1 MPQTDTRFAPSTR
14 LQRLPW
20 PKGTHPR
27 DDRGEPAP
35 GFSPS
40 GTHLRDKAPVP
51 ALTAGA
57 SARMPS
63 LRHLALAGVRVPEG
77 VHLAAPQREAA
88 RMVQRSRD
96 LVARALDDAQG
107 ELGLPAG
114 MGDAP
119 AAEPSPKPK
128 AKAKRRR
135 KAPTTV
141 RVVAPD
147 EALRGRPLKKHVA
160 AIHTD
165 GHLSLLQRKLS
176 NVLLLNAYDALMT
189 QAEHEIDEK
198 TLCVML
204 GYDSNDRKPLKGALK
219 ALASVHAEWNIL
231 GDNQEEVEWGVS
243 SLLSHAVLSKGR
255 CRYGYSPALAEK
267 LYNPAIY
274 ASINMSVQRKFRSG
288 YALAL
293 YENCYRFKNVG
304 STGWWPVKT
313 FRRLLGVA
321 DSDYYSQFKHLNAK
335 IIKPTV
341 AEINKVSDITVTP
354 EFRRKGRS
362 VADVRFLIAPNAQM
376 PLIDIDDGGALKGTT
391 VYARLRSAG
400 ISHRLAES
408 WIRAHGEDYV
418 AAKLDLVDAK
428 AKTGSV
434 TSISGYLTSAI
445 RDDYQPAAP
454 GAKAQGA
461 DARERADAR
470 AARRRADARAAQAER
485 DKRADEARAK
495 KEAAMDRADAAR
507 LWLAAKPAAERAA
520 LLARFE
526 PTLDKPF
533 LRDDFRRGELQSLA
547 VAARF
552 ADFVDLEG

>member
-1 MPQTDTRFAPSTR
+1 M
-14 LQRLPW
+14 
-20 PKGTHPR
+20 
-27 DDRGEPAP
+27 
-35 GFSPS
+35 
-40 GTHLRDKAPVP
+40 
-51 ALTAGA
+51 GA
-57 SARMPS
+57 SARKPS

-77 VHLAAPQREAA
+77 VHAAAPQREAA

-96 LVARALDDAQG
+96 LVAKAAAQAQG
-107 ELGLPAG
+107 QLGLEAQADPAPG
-114 MGDAP
+114 TAP
-119 AAEPSPKPK
+119 RAGTGPK
-128 AKAKRRR
+128 AKPQPNLKSKSKPKRRR
-135 KAPTTV
+135 KSPTTV

-321 DSDYYSQFKHLNAK
+321 DSDYYAQFKHLNAK

-341 AEINKVSDITVTP
+341 AEINKVSDITITP

-376 PLIDIDDGGALKGTT
+376 PLIDIDDDGALKGTT

-418 AAKLDLVDAK
+418 SAKLDLVDAK
-428 AKTGSV
+428 AKSGAV

-445 RDDYQPAAP
+445 RDDYQPAKTGA
-454 GAKAQGA
+454 GEAKA
-461 DARERADAR
+461 RADAK
-470 AARRRADARAAQAER
+470 AERRRAAARKAQAER
-485 DKRADEARAK
+485 DARADAARAE

-507 LWLAAKPAAERAA
+507 AWLAAKSEAERAA

-533 LRDDFRRGELQSLA
+533 LRDDFRRGGLQSLA
-547 VAARF
+547 VAVRF
-552 ADFVDLEG
+552 ADFVDLEA

>member
-1 MPQTDTRFAPSTR
+1 M
-14 LQRLPW
+14 
-20 PKGTHPR
+20 
-27 DDRGEPAP
+27 
-35 GFSPS
+35 
-40 GTHLRDKAPVP
+40 
-51 ALTAGA
+51 GA
-57 SARMPS
+57 SVRKPS
-63 LRHLALAGVRVPEG
+63 LRHLALASVRVPKG
-77 VHLAAPQREAA
+77 VHFAAPQREAA

-96 LVARALDDAQG
+96 QIAKAVAEAQG
-107 ELGLPAG
+107 QLGL
-114 MGDAP
+114 DAP
-119 AAEPSPKPK
+119 SAAAPGPDTAPKANAKANPKP
-128 AKAKRRR
+128 KRRR
-135 KAPTTV
+135 KSPTTV

-204 GYDSNDRKPLKGALK
+204 GYDSNDRKPLKSALK

-341 AEINKVSDITVTP
+341 AEINKVSDITITP

-376 PLIDIDDGGALKGTT
+376 PLIDMNDDGAIKGTT
-391 VYARLRSAG
+391 VYARLKAAG

-408 WIRAHGEDYV
+408 WIRAHGEAYV
-418 AAKLDLVDAK
+418 AAKLDMVDAK
-428 AKTGSV
+428 AKSGSV

-445 RDDYQPAAP
+445 RDDYQPANA
-454 GAKAQGA
+454 GVGESEAKS
-461 DARERADAR
+461 RADAR
-470 AARRRADARAAQAER
+470 AERRRAAARTAQAIR
-485 DKRADEARAK
+485 DAKADEARVR
-495 KEAAMDRADAAR
+495 KEAAMDRAEQAR
-507 LWLAAKPAAERAA
+507 SWLASKPPAERIAI
-520 LLARFE
+520 LDGFE
-526 PTLDKPF
+526 ETLDKSF
-533 LRDDFRRGELQSLA
+533 LRDDFRRGGLQSLA
-547 VAARF
+547 VANRF
-552 ADFVDLEG
+552 ANYVDMGN